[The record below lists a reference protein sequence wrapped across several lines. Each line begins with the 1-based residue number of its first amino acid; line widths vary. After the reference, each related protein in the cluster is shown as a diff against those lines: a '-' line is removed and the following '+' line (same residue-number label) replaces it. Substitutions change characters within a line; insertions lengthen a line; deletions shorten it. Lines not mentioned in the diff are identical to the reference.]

1 MRKYARQSH
10 ILKLIKL
17 HEIET
22 QEELSALLKRDGFDI
37 TQATVSRDLKELGLI
52 KALTRNGRYKYAT
65 METNFDALRERLTN
79 IFKNS
84 VLAIESSGRMII
96 IKTIAGAAQ
105 ITASAIDVLDLNEI
119 IGTIAGDDTVF
130 IAISD
135 AADLEKVKAEFHKNI
150 EQ

>member
-22 QEELSALLKRDGFDI
+22 QEELSALLKRDGFSI

-65 METNFDALRERLTN
+65 MEANFDALRERLTN

-84 VLAIESSGRMII
+84 VLAINSSGRMII
-96 IKTIAGAAQ
+96 IKTISGAAS
-105 ITASAIDVLDLNEI
+105 ITASAIDVLDLQEI

-135 AADLEKVKAEFHKNI
+135 QADMEGIKDEFHKII
-150 EQ
+150 EK

>member
-22 QEELSALLKRDGFDI
+22 QEELSALLKRDGFTI

-84 VLAIESSGRMII
+84 VLAIDSSGRMVI
-96 IKTIAGAAQ
+96 IKTISGAAS
-105 ITASAIDVLDLNEI
+105 ITASAIDVLDMHEI

-135 AADLEKVKAEFHKNI
+135 QADLDGIKAEFHKII
-150 EQ
+150 EK